1 MTLAQPPAVMNRR
14 RALGWSAALASS
26 AFALPRWALDE
37 KQWFERRF
45 FSQGDGAKRLT
56 RMRELAA

>member
-45 FSQGDGAKRLT
+45 SSQGDGAKRLT
-56 RMRELAA
+56 RMR